1 MIRTAVFGIKK
12 FMSAKYGLLAIAY
25 MLVKVVI
32 VFSRYTSAALEMDC
46 RASPW
51 DAALMFSA
59 IEFRI
64 FPPLIALLL
73 CNAPFYDG
81 SSQFTLI
88 RTGRLRWIFGQVIY
102 IGVLTAAVILTM
114 WITAWIVML
123 PVLSFQWDWGI
134 MLKSAAMTGGTFFS
148 MSVPPLLPELW
159 APGMGMMSFLM
170 TWLVSMFI
178 GTMFMFLNFLFGKTV
193 SFSAFGFLWF
203 MQLAAPM
210 IGLLNWGYTV
220 TYLTPFTYAN
230 VFYAKN
236 YAVLSDRP
244 EIGYCIGVLAA
255 GIVIFTV
262 ATVVGFCRKDLDSG
276 KEE

>member
-25 MLVKVVI
+25 MLVKVAI
-32 VFSRYTSAALEMDC
+32 VFSRYTSAALEMGC

-114 WITAWIVML
+114 WITAWIEKV
-123 PVLSFQWDWGI
+123 VLSVWRARSSSL
-134 MLKSAAMTGGTFFS
+134 MRSAMMSLAPAMASSVLSTPFSALTKVAANAS
-148 MSVPPLLPELW
+148 MS
-159 APGMGMMSFLM
+159 
-170 TWLVSMFI
+170 MF
-178 GTMFMFLNFLFGKTV
+178 
-193 SFSAFGFLWF
+193 
-203 MQLAAPM
+203 
-210 IGLLNWGYTV
+210 
-220 TYLTPFTYAN
+220 
-230 VFYAKN
+230 
-236 YAVLSDRP
+236 
-244 EIGYCIGVLAA
+244 C
-255 GIVIFTV
+255 
-262 ATVVGFCRKDLDSG
+262 
-276 KEE
+276 